1 MINSIP
7 IWRPRRCW
15 TASSA
20 PIANVRAMQSIIYYR
35 NGVFLIHRSL
45 VFHWSG
51 LLQTLYKQSAG
62 QAFPPLVRGLAS
74 FKAPIESTAALGVT
88 QPHKHTSS
96 VLVSRS
102 NAQLQGVCFACVPHV
117 RVYLRVVRHTVAV
130 QKLILGGAQVEW
142 VQRHSPWHNILSF
155 FRQLIYQ
162 CFCVIADKCCTKLLL
177 HQLCM

>member
-7 IWRPRRCW
+7 IWRPRWCW

-35 NGVFLIHRSL
+35 NGLFLIHRSL

-51 LLQTLYKQSAG
+51 LLQTLCKQSAG

-74 FKAPIESTAALGVT
+74 FRAPIESTAALGVN

-102 NAQLQGVCFACVPHV
+102 TAQLQGVCFACIPYV
-117 RVYLRVVRHTVAV
+117 RTYVYCASYSGGSRNLLWVVHR
-130 QKLILGGAQVEW
+130 
-142 VQRHSPWHNILSF
+142 LSGS
-155 FRQLIYQ
+155 RG
-162 CFCVIADKCCTKLLL
+162 IAHRIIFLAISDN
-177 HQLCM
+177 